1 MDIITRKIE
10 DIPLTET
17 IVLMNSPDY
26 KDRFRGE
33 YWQTK
38 IRYERLHKMIIQHE
52 ANNLNFT
59 PKCPI
64 ELLKRQCTYMGKYL
78 YCLELRAEIENIDL

>member
-17 IVLMNSPDY
+17 IVLMNSSDY

-33 YWQTK
+33 Y
-38 IRYERLHKMIIQHE
+38 
-52 ANNLNFT
+52 
-59 PKCPI
+59 
-64 ELLKRQCTYMGKYL
+64 
-78 YCLELRAEIENIDL
+78 